1 MIDTLLDIVCLVLVE
16 GNAKFDPSK
25 IRSQFLHIF
34 IVLQPIPKTD
44 YWRYVYYALLGSTI
58 TNSLC
63 IVLSV
68 QVVRNTNV
76 QTFGPTIPDILGS
89 DQLRDFLLL
98 KSKS

>member
-1 MIDTLLDIVCLVLVE
+1 MIDSHAALLDIVCLVLVE

-34 IVLQPIPKTD
+34 IVLQPILGTD
-44 YWRYVYYALLGSTI
+44 QWRYVI
-58 TNSLC
+58 TMHNEQQRIHCPLK
-63 IVLSV
+63 SV
-68 QVVRNTNV
+68 QVIRNTNV

-98 KSKS
+98 KSK